1 MINRLVCCSWLEKV
15 LKPEVIS
22 GRSLNKTEKHINLK
36 MPSFEINYQADLK
49 QNMKRLGL
57 DLSGD
62 FSGISKE
69 SLEIGSILTKTFLKY
84 GAPFLPDGFLILPHF
99 ISPELMRR
107 AARGRQP
114 PR

>member
-1 MINRLVCCSWLEKV
+1 
-15 LKPEVIS
+15 
-22 GRSLNKTEKHINLK
+22 

-69 SLEIGSILTKTFLKY
+69 SIEIGSILTKTFLKY
-84 GAPFLPDGFLILPHF
+84 GAPFLHYDFLILLHF